1 MNIEDQL
8 KQLITARYGTIKDF
22 SKACGVKYTTV
33 MTILSRGVGNA
44 SITNIIAICK
54 ALGISTDELA
64 EGRIVFTAPK
74 NPHRA
79 LEKALF
85 DLEIQMLDYQIT
97 FEGETL
103 KSNEISFV
111 KDSFATILE
120 MLKKKRARK

>member
-1 MNIEDQL
+1 MSIEDQL
-8 KQLITARYGTIKDF
+8 KEIITARYGTIKEF

-33 MTILSRGVGNA
+33 MTILARGVSNA
-44 SITNIIAICK
+44 SVTNIIAICK
-54 ALGISTDELA
+54 ALGISTDNLA

-85 DLEIQMLDYQIT
+85 DLEIQMSDYFIT

-103 KSNEISFV
+103 KANEISFV
-111 KDSFATILE
+111 KDSFETILE
-120 MLKKKRARK
+120 MLRKKRARK